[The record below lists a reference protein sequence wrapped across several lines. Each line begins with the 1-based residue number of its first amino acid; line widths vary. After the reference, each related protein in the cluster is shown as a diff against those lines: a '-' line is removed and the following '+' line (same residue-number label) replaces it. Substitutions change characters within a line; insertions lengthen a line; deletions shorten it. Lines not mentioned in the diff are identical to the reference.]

1 MDENKHLKNE
11 NMDSQSWLVRTA
23 LGWTSLE
30 ERRSLMKAKLM
41 YKTVNQLAPQR
52 LCNIFQFSNNVT
64 SYNLRGSSNGLFIPR
79 PRTKFLKK
87 SFSYSGAKLWN
98 KIPEDIRNS
107 SSYNLFCQNLS
118 SSASKL
124 LD

>member
-1 MDENKHLKNE
+1 
-11 NMDSQSWLVRTA
+11 
-23 LGWTSLE
+23 
-30 ERRSLMKAKLM
+30 M

-52 LCNIFQFSNNVT
+52 LCNIFQSNNVT

-79 PRTKFLKK
+79 PRTEFLKK

-98 KIPEDIRNS
+98 KMPEDIRNS
-107 SSYNLFCQNLS
+107 SSYNLFCQNIF
-118 SSASKL
+118 SSASQL

>member
-1 MDENKHLKNE
+1 MGYL
-11 NMDSQSWLVRTA
+11 
-23 LGWTSLE
+23 
-30 ERRSLMKAKLM
+30 
-41 YKTVNQLAPQR
+41 
-52 LCNIFQFSNNVT
+52 FQDPEQN
-64 SYNLRGSSNGLFIPR
+64 
-79 PRTKFLKK
+79 FLKK

-118 SSASKL
+118 SSASQL